1 MISYIY
7 EAIGN
12 LFGVERPPEELGDPI
27 DFEPGILLDSGIS
40 WIYIFRKFLIPIE
53 LRTSKLC
60 PSNCEC
66 ERYGKCK
73 T

>member
-40 WIYIFRKFLIPIE
+40 WIYVSWCVISLNFFQLHINSRFLE
-53 LRTSKLC
+53 NS
-60 PSNCEC
+60 
-66 ERYGKCK
+66 
-73 T
+73 